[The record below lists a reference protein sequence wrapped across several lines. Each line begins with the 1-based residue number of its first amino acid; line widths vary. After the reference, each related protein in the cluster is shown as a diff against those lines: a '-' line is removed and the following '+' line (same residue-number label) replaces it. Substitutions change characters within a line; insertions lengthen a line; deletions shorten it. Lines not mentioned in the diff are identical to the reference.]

1 MINAAIKTKVGITPV
16 KNDKIVI
23 ALQTDEITRL
33 SSFSDLPLKKRP
45 SRHPV
50 KVFNKASV
58 RERSLLSFIVVWSQ
72 VQIGW
77 VQSEPQDLLELRLQ
91 HFPQRLLLHLVQ

>member
-1 MINAAIKTKVGITPV
+1 MINAAIKTKVGITHV

-23 ALQTDEITRL
+23 LHQTDEITRL

-58 RERSLLSFIVVWSQ
+58 RERSFKLYCCVVAGVDWMGS
-72 VQIGW
+72 I
-77 VQSEPQDLLELRLQ
+77 
-91 HFPQRLLLHLVQ
+91 